1 VIDRVESQSN
11 KIANVLYKIIIP
23 RIMNVCKLK
32 DLFLLFFII
41 LTVVSCKNNPNPDPR
56 YKFDSSS
63 LIAYYPF
70 DGNAQDLSDSAY
82 NGTVHN
88 AVLTTGR
95 NDVKG
100 GAYLFDG
107 FSSYIELPSSMALNS
122 DSCFSIEAW
131 INNDSI
137 TSDGKYTDNA
147 IYGQSDGLYGSDYPV
162 VLFEVKKDN
171 TIRGGIRGTSN
182 PTLDVRSTISIK
194 NNAWHHLVYVRDSK
208 ENSLKL
214 YIDGNLAANDTL
226 ALVGNTKSNDS
237 VSIGGYFDDLQ
248 QVYHF
253 FCGKIDMVRIWREA
267 LSQEEIKALKEDNYI
282 IE

>member
-1 VIDRVESQSN
+1 MHTS
-11 KIANVLYKIIIP
+11 KP
-23 RIMNVCKLK
+23 K
-32 DLFLLFFII
+32 DLVLLFFIVLFI
-41 LTVVSCKNNPNPDPR
+41 VSCQDDSDLDLR

-70 DGNAQDLSDSAY
+70 DGDARDLSDSAY
-82 NGTVHN
+82 NGIVHN
-88 AVLTTGR
+88 AILVAGR
-95 NDVKG
+95 NNAED

-107 FSSYIELPSSMALNS
+107 FDSNIELPPSVALNS

-147 IYGQSDGLYGSDYPV
+147 IFGQSDGQYGSDYPV
-162 VLFEVKKDN
+162 VLFEIKKDH

-182 PTLDVRSTISIK
+182 PTLDVRSTISIE
-194 NNAWHHLVYVRDSK
+194 NNVWHHLVYVRNSK
-208 ENSLKL
+208 KNSLKL
-214 YIDGNLAANDTL
+214 YIDGNLAADDTL
-226 ALVGNTKSNDS
+226 TIVGNTKSNDF

-253 FCGKIDMVRIWREA
+253 FCGKIDMVRIWRVA
-267 LSQEEIKALKEDNYI
+267 LSDEEIKALRDENYL